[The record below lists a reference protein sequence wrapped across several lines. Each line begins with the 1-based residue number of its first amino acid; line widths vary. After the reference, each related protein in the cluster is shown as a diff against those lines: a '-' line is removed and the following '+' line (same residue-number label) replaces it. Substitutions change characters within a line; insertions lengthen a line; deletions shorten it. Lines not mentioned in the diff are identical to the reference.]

1 MVARTATI
9 PIARHLRVR
18 FEDRQLLSGLLPTE
32 ASVASISGVVIQAIL
47 RHSSVSV
54 ARAALVPIDAVEPAE
69 SGHRG
74 GVGIGRVQP
83 RCNRDERRRIED
95 SRKALTT
102 VELFRT
108 VRWPRG

>member
-1 MVARTATI
+1 MA
-9 PIARHLRVR
+9 
-18 FEDRQLLSGLLPTE
+18 G
-32 ASVASISGVVIQAIL
+32 ISGVVIQAIL

-69 SGHRG
+69 SGHGG

-83 RCNRDERRRIED
+83 KCNWDERRRIENG
-95 SRKALTT
+95 RNALTT
-102 VELFRT
+102 GMLSVA